1 MGANGSLA
9 SARSSMRVR
18 PAVTMET
25 VVKRPMV
32 MDDDAIAIRY
42 MMNSGLSLDHR
53 VVDGYVASG
62 FLADLKKRLESMGP
76 RGAL

>member
-1 MGANGSLA
+1 
-9 SARSSMRVR
+9 
-18 PAVTMET
+18 MET

-42 MMNSGLSLDHR
+42 MMNSCLSLDHR